1 MTKLLGAIL
10 LVSAAGWCWWS
21 RLRQQRQRRAA
32 LSALTQALGFMETAI
47 RWHQRPMIPLLSEL
61 AQRPLCGKYFAVI
74 LQNVQSERPL
84 HISWKK
90 ATALLEDTEAAQLL
104 QAMEMSGDTQH
115 LLRQLQYAQQQLR
128 HLAERR
134 AQDDIRDRRLT
145 GAALF
150 SAAGLLVILLI

>member
-1 MTKLLGAIL
+1 
-10 LVSAAGWCWWS
+10 
-21 RLRQQRQRRAA
+21 
-32 LSALTQALGFMETAI
+32 
-47 RWHQRPMIPLLSEL
+47 
-61 AQRPLCGKYFAVI
+61 
-74 LQNVQSERPL
+74 
-84 HISWKK
+84 
-90 ATALLEDTEAAQLL
+90 
-104 QAMEMSGDTQH
+104 MSGDTQH